1 MAVRKIVKGLMS
13 TLPIVLL
20 LLPVFVEW
28 VFSAPWLTVSCTFL
42 TLFGVLPILDEL
54 VARFSFK
61 PLYPTPSSKLLIL
74 PVLILPTLVYVLI
87 WGANYSYSLWQQQ
100 HYGWA
105 MVMVLSIGVLNGTF
119 GINAA
124 HELLHRRSKVLNLV
138 SGLLLSLSGYG
149 GFKIEHVFGHHKDLA
164 TEQDPS
170 SAPRGTNFYRF
181 VGHAIG
187 NNQIKAFHLQR
198 RFKNKIQ
205 FAGYEYWVWNS
216 LTLMLLIAFVFA
228 FGILGAIYFVLQG
241 VVAMAMLELVN
252 YIEHYGLLRE
262 RKDERRYV
270 PVGYEHS
277 WTSHHVLSNYVLF
290 QLPQH
295 SDHHVNATKPFY
307 ELSNHQRSPQ
317 LPFGYALLVLIALV
331 PPLWFHIMDNALE
344 IEMRRIKSLVG

>member
-1 MAVRKIVKGLMS
+1 M
-13 TLPIVLL
+13 
-20 LLPVFVEW
+20 
-28 VFSAPWLTVSCTFL
+28 
-42 TLFGVLPILDEL
+42 
-54 VARFSFK
+54 
-61 PLYPTPSSKLLIL
+61 
-74 PVLILPTLVYVLI
+74 LI

-170 SAPRGTNFYRF
+170 SASLGTNFYRF
-181 VGHAIG
+181 VGQAIG
-187 NNQIKAFHLQR
+187 NNQKKAFHLQR

-216 LTLMLLIAFVFA
+216 LTVMWLIAFVFA
-228 FGILGAIYFVLQG
+228 FGILGALYFVLQG

-262 RKDERRYV
+262 RKDKRRYV

-344 IEMRRIKSLVG
+344 IEMRRIKSLVN